1 MSIPVKRLKYPG
13 FATTRGAALAALL
26 IGAVANTQA
35 ASYSNLYIFGDSL
48 SDSGTFGPML
58 GVGRYAH
65 FTTKPG
71 AVWAENVGASY
82 GLSVTPAY
90 TATPGATVAL
100 DFHLSAS
107 GNNLAIGDARINA
120 APPSNTPEAANLP
133 SVRMQVDGF
142 LARGALDP
150 SALYVISGG
159 HNDVFAQLGG
169 APEAAQTAMVTAAD
183 DLTAQ
188 VTRLQSA
195 GARHLIV
202 VGIMD
207 ISQTPIGRAQTPADA
222 AQLKDLIATFET
234 QLTAGLAGKN
244 LLYFNT
250 GRLLDTVLADPAA
263 FGFTNTTDP
272 ACGVVDAL
280 QCQVP
285 ANGHLFA
292 DNKHPSTSMHRVI
305 SDWVY
310 GSLEGAHRMGLLSQL
325 ALTRSSA
332 QWRSIDAR
340 MQEFQNFGYQG
351 QGVFVTADYASSDN
365 DASVGLPSADGKG
378 GSVVVGYE
386 KAFTDRLFGGVTL
399 GYGNAPFDLGNHQGT
414 VEYDNWALSAFASHR
429 FGAFYANALATYSWL
444 DFQSRRHIALGP
456 FTTRERGD
464 TDGDQFGMKGQ
475 VGYNFVSGHIVHG
488 PLVGLAWER
497 VKVDGFSEES
507 NSVTAMTFG
516 DQTRESLRSR
526 IGWQIAAE
534 THWSGATL
542 RPYAQLTYDYEHLDD
557 ERSYRAGFVG
567 GSFGLEIETA
577 NQTGGY
583 GTLLVGVTTEL
594 TRTLHLGIGATT
606 TIGQP
611 DAQNS
616 AINLTLGAAF

>member
-1 MSIPVKRLKYPG
+1 MPRHQG
-13 FATTRGAALAALL
+13 FTLNQGAALAAVL
-26 IGAVANTQA
+26 IATAANAQA
-35 ASYSNLYIFGDSL
+35 ASYSDLYIFGDSL
-48 SDSGTFGPML
+48 SDSGTFGPIL

-71 AVWAENVGASY
+71 TVWAENLGASD

-90 TATPGATVAL
+90 TAMPGPDGAL
-100 DFHLSAS
+100 VFSLNAS
-107 GNNLAIGDARINA
+107 GNNLAVGDARINA
-120 APPSNTPEAANLP
+120 APPNIPEAVNLP

-142 LARGALDP
+142 LARGPLD
-150 SALYVISGG
+150 SRALYVISGG

-169 APEAAQTAMVTAAD
+169 SLEAGRTAMVTAAN

-195 GARHLIV
+195 GARNLIV

-222 AQLKDLIATFET
+222 ARLEDLIATFET
-234 QLTAGLAGKN
+234 HLTTGLAGRN
-244 LLYFNT
+244 LLYFDT
-250 GRLLDTVLADPAA
+250 GRLLDTVLANPSAY
-263 FGFTNTTDP
+263 GFTNTKDP
-272 ACGVVDAL
+272 ACGEVDAL

-310 GSLEGAHRMGLLSQL
+310 ASLEGANRMGLLSQV

-351 QGVFVTADYASSDN
+351 QGVFVTGDYASFDN
-365 DASVGLPSADGKG
+365 DAAAGLPSADGDG
-378 GSVVVGYE
+378 ASLVVGYE
-386 KAFTDRLFGGVTL
+386 KAFTNQFFGGVTL
-399 GYGNAPFDLGNHQGT
+399 GYGNAPVDLGNHQGT
-414 VEYDNWALSAFASHR
+414 IEYDEWALSAFASHT

-444 DFQSRRHIALGP
+444 DLESRRNIALGP
-456 FTTRERGD
+456 FTTREHGD
-464 TDGDQFGMKGQ
+464 TDGHRFGMKGQ
-475 VGYNFVSGHIVHG
+475 VGYTFVSGNIVHG

-497 VKVDGFSEES
+497 VDVDGFSEAS
-507 NSVTAMTFG
+507 HSVTAMTFG

-526 IGWQIAAE
+526 LGWQIAAE
-534 THWSGATL
+534 THWSGVTL

-557 ERSYRAGFVG
+557 ARRYRAGFVG
-567 GSFGLEIETA
+567 ASSGLEIQTA

-594 TRTLHLGIGATT
+594 TKTLRLGIGAST
-606 TIGQP
+606 TIDHPDGQ
-611 DAQNS
+611 DS
-616 AINLTLGAAF
+616 AISLTLAAAL